1 MDMGSVHRRAVGDF
15 GKRREYE
22 LSNAVMMSAVSVSV
36 TMWPVFVR
44 ALIAMSGAA
53 Q

>member
-1 MDMGSVHRRAVGDF
+1 MDIGSVHRRDVGDF

-22 LSNAVMMSAVSVSV
+22 LSNEVMMSAVGVRV
-36 TMWPVFVR
+36 TMWPVWVR
-44 ALIAMSGAA
+44 AWMAISGAA